1 MLKDRVQHV
10 RSCAWVRHITTH
22 TPYITFGV
30 SFVTRSVSGVE
41 DKPKTEISM
50 AQVTMRQMLEAGLH
64 FGHQTRRWN
73 PKMKPYIYGPRNGI
87 YIVNLDVTM
96 KMFRKAYGYMLDG
109 VANGGTVLFVG
120 TKRQAQTI
128 IKEEAMRCGMFFI
141 NHRWLG
147 GMMTNFQTIKNSVDR
162 LKKIEAMQEDG
173 SINRF
178 PKKEIL
184 KMEKER
190 VKLDRNIGGI
200 KNMRTLPDMLFVVDP
215 NKEEIA
221 VSEAKKLGIPV
232 VALTDTNCDPDG
244 IDFII
249 PGNDDAIRAIKLI
262 SSLMAEAVVE
272 GKSRRGEEQEAS
284 VEELEAAMGGDAA
297 AEKTEESG
305 ETAAEST
312 ETPASPA
319 QTGVTE

>member
-1 MLKDRVQHV
+1 M
-10 RSCAWVRHITTH
+10 T
-22 TPYITFGV
+22 
-30 SFVTRSVSGVE
+30 
-41 DKPKTEISM
+41 
-50 AQVTMRQMLEAGLH
+50 QVTMRQMLEAGLH

-96 KMFRKAYGYMLDG
+96 RMYRKAFSYISDVVADG
-109 VANGGTVLFVG
+109 GSVLFVC
-120 TKRQAQTI
+120 TKRQGQSI
-128 IKEEAMRCGMFFI
+128 IKEEAKRCGMYFV

-162 LKKIEAMQEDG
+162 LKKIESMQEDG

-200 KNMRTLPDMLFVVDP
+200 KNMRSLPDVLFVIDP
-215 NKEEIA
+215 NKEDIA

-244 IDFII
+244 VDFII

-262 SSLMAEAVVE
+262 ATNISQAVFE
-272 GKSRRGEEQEAS
+272 GKDRRGEEVA
-284 VEELEAAMGGDAA
+284 VNNEELEAAMSAAGAETAPEASEDAA
-297 AEKTEESG
+297 AATPS
-305 ETAAEST
+305 
-312 ETPASPA
+312 TPAA
-319 QTGVTE
+319 